1 MDATTISL
9 QALFLG
15 ILQGLTEFLPISSS
29 AHLILLPWFF
39 RWNNPLV
46 DSLTFD
52 VALHIGTLLAILW
65 YFWRDWVD
73 LARGL
78 FCIFARRR
86 VENVQERL
94 ILYIAL
100 STIPAAVAGFL
111 LEKPVEGSFRSPAL
125 IVFPLMTVS
134 LLMIYA
140 ERRPHPSHPL
150 EQLTLKDSLIIGF
163 AQALALLP
171 GVSRSGITITTG
183 LLRGYGREAATRFSF
198 LLSTPAIA
206 GAALLHFRHLPK
218 GMASEWQIFAI
229 GFASSGFIGYLAIAF
244 LMRYLRQHTL
254 NVFAGYRLSLAV
266 AVVLWIV
273 WKG

>member
-1 MDATTISL
+1 MDATSISL

-52 VALHIGTLLAILW
+52 VALHVGTLLAILW

-73 LARGL
+73 LARGFFGIL
-78 FCIFARRR
+78 ARRR
-86 VENVQERL
+86 IENVQERL

-100 STIPAAVAGFL
+100 STIPAAVAGLL
-111 LEKPVEGSFRSPAL
+111 LEKTIEGSFRNPAL
-125 IVFPLMTVS
+125 IVFPLMAVS

-254 NVFAGYRLSLAV
+254 NVFAGYRLSLAA